1 MKVIVPAAGPAM
13 ITGILLGMARAVR
26 ETAPLLYTAGSSNFW
41 PEDGMGKKMPFLTYY
56 IYTYFNGDKES
67 EKQMARVGA
76 FVQLAFVMV
85 VNISMRLLSG
95 RRDVV
100 ANRSQ

>member
-1 MKVIVPAAGPAM
+1 MKVIVPAAAPA
-13 ITGILLGMARAVR
+13 IFLGMARAVR

-41 PEDGMGKKMPFLTYY
+41 PEDGMGEKMPFLTYY
-56 IYTYFNGDKES
+56 IYTYFTGDKES

-95 RRDVV
+95 RHVV
-100 ANRSQ
+100 ASRG